1 MKDRVLEDRALE
13 IEYRRIEGSQMYQF
27 FTAKV
32 GKLIDIKNG
41 KDSDDVAFL
50 ELDVGGEQDAKPR
63 IVSALVEAIP
73 TQGESKGVLLP
84 FKEGVTAHLV
94 LDIAFVRRLRPGN
107 VLRVEWE
114 TRSGGIM
121 NDVTALARQQ

>member
-1 MKDRVLEDRALE
+1 MKDRALE
-13 IEYRRIEGSQMYQF
+13 IEYRQIEGPQMYQF

-32 GKLIDIKNG
+32 GKLIDAQEIK
-41 KDSDDVAFL
+41 DAAFL
-50 ELDVGGEQDAKPR
+50 QLDIGGEQDAKPKV
-63 IVSALVEAIP
+63 VSALVQAIP
-73 TQGESKGVLLP
+73 TNGQSQGVLLP
-84 FKEGVTAHLV
+84 LKEGVTAHLV
-94 LDIAFVRRLRPGN
+94 LDIAFVRRLQPGN

>member
-1 MKDRVLEDRALE
+1 MKDRALE
-13 IEYRRIEGSQMYQF
+13 IEYRQIEGPQMYQF

-32 GKLIDIKNG
+32 GKLIDAQET
-41 KDSDDVAFL
+41 KDAAFL
-50 ELDVGGEQDAKPR
+50 QLDIGGEQDAKPNV
-63 IVSALVEAIP
+63 VSALVQAVP
-73 TQGESKGVLLP
+73 TDGQSQGVLLP

-94 LDIAFVRRLRPGN
+94 LDIAFVRRLQPGN

>member
-1 MKDRVLEDRALE
+1 
-13 IEYRRIEGSQMYQF
+13 MYQF

-32 GKLIDIKNG
+32 GKLIDAKEIK
-41 KDSDDVAFL
+41 DAAFL
-50 ELDVGGEQDAKPR
+50 ELDIGGEQDAKPK
-63 IVSALVEAIP
+63 IVSSLVEAVP

-94 LDIAFVRRLRPGN
+94 LDIAFVRRLQPGN

-121 NDVTALARQQ
+121 NDVTALARQK

>member
-1 MKDRVLEDRALE
+1 
-13 IEYRRIEGSQMYQF
+13 MYQF

-32 GKLIDIKNG
+32 GKLIDAKEIK
-41 KDSDDVAFL
+41 DAAFL
-50 ELDVGGEQDAKPR
+50 ELDIGGEQDAKPKV
-63 IVSALVEAIP
+63 VSTIVEAVP
-73 TQGESKGVLLP
+73 TKGETKGVLLP

-94 LDIAFVRRLRPGN
+94 FDIAFVRRLEPGN

-121 NDVTALARQQ
+121 TNITALARQK